1 MLHLAM
7 VLFLASPPAAEP
19 VYVRLDLSPFDG
31 LMRTAGDFQ
40 ATSAGGI
47 SMQNGRLVLGSVLQ
61 PLQELLSFLTQLG
74 LPNPLA
80 MSFANAGS
88 TSSTSYKLKAALGF
102 ALPSP
107 LLPALTPLLT
117 NQEWKIGLSVK
128 TAFGNSASS
137 AGDLFSSSAQWSFLF
152 NFSGSIQWAIY
163 PPIFAGGL
171 IGLGITANFP
181 AGTRPQSE
189 QLSFQ
194 IGVIASVG
202 GDIVPNVVKLQGSVS
217 FSFMLVI
224 GLGPM
229 TTVSIGC
236 GLTLSVTGQIL
247 SGLVGITFSASATG
261 LVTVTDPKSVQ
272 ATFDVS
278 VDVQLCW
285 FLDISFDVAFQ
296 YTQSI

>member
-1 MLHLAM
+1 
-7 VLFLASPPAAEP
+7 
-19 VYVRLDLSPFDG
+19 
-31 LMRTAGDFQ
+31 
-40 ATSAGGI
+40 
-47 SMQNGRLVLGSVLQ
+47 
-61 PLQELLSFLTQLG
+61 
-74 LPNPLA
+74 
-80 MSFANAGS
+80 
-88 TSSTSYKLKAALGF
+88 
-102 ALPSP
+102 
-107 LLPALTPLLT
+107 
-117 NQEWKIGLSVK
+117 
-128 TAFGNSASS
+128 
-137 AGDLFSSSAQWSFLF
+137 LF